1 LGAAQI
7 HTVETPTH
15 PPMQQRFLCT
25 PEHLKIQLPRRLMGG
40 GEWGSYRKVSE
51 KKRVGDGTLAQVLG
65 GIRLSSVQQLCSGS
79 LVYQEDGRFEENC
92 PCRNLNRSFARS
104 ALRSMRSWLRN
115 KPSYLNLS
123 CVVETAG
130 SIRSTMAASRE
141 GATESWGRFQVSWYS
156 GGAGQG
162 QHVGWF
168 GDDEFVVS
176 SRCQSDGAVCTD
188 AVIHRMEASSVLLFF
203 CSFSLHLAV
212 DRRQIRFPVHAIS
225 IFPLQLSRS

>member
-1 LGAAQI
+1 
-7 HTVETPTH
+7 
-15 PPMQQRFLCT
+15 
-25 PEHLKIQLPRRLMGG
+25 
-40 GEWGSYRKVSE
+40 
-51 KKRVGDGTLAQVLG
+51 
-65 GIRLSSVQQLCSGS
+65 VQQLCSRS

-92 PCRNLNRSFARS
+92 SCRNLNRSFARS
-104 ALRSMRSWLRN
+104 PLRSMRSWLRN

-212 DRRQIRFPVHAIS
+212 VVRFVSRFTPSHIS
-225 IFPLQLSRS
+225 PSIEPFLTSTKLVRCVDAADGP